1 MCDVNFQWHLLLF
14 TFYYCQCFSNFGCQS
29 INLFQVLNWY
39 ILTFD
44 NKCAQ
49 KQFYCEICNMQNT
62 NYFQYWQ
69 FCFICHSNWGFM
81 SNNETFSYLFLQKYQ
96 KNNQSFL
103 FISLKIHPLFFND
116 LFIKCS
122 SSVVCTLFLNN
133 CQFIQYVNNWPF
145 SSIEWNSD
153 LTNKS
158 IDWIVC
164 VKVLVSSLVQLS
176 FCLGSALSIF
186 SSQHFFSRDSKR
198 AELY

>member
-1 MCDVNFQWHLLLF
+1 
-14 TFYYCQCFSNFGCQS
+14 
-29 INLFQVLNWY
+29 
-39 ILTFD
+39 
-44 NKCAQ
+44 
-49 KQFYCEICNMQNT
+49 MQNT

-81 SNNETFSYLFLQKYQ
+81 SNNEMLSYVFLQKKQ
-96 KNNQSFL
+96 KKQSKLSFYIVKKYIL
-103 FISLKIHPLFFND
+103 SFND

-158 IDWIVC
+158 IDWSPEVFVWKC
-164 VKVLVSSLVQLS
+164 WSALWFSSHFVSGQHWAFSNLNISSREIRKELS
-176 FCLGSALSIF
+176 FTNNGPIRIPDKGYIDQSERGLLTLLSK
-186 SSQHFFSRDSKR
+186 SLEVTNCHVS
-198 AELY
+198 